1 MSRRG
6 GGFLFFMM
14 LVLAGVAGAETSRAV
29 SDSALLE
36 ELLMAIAARDRMQQ
50 EYLGLLSA
58 GRLTHRERSDF
69 SAYLEQL
76 DLSIAHQ
83 CSELAGSYPGPG
95 EQQLLCLT
103 QREAGGLSARL
114 ANEQSAQEQLAELD
128 ASLASELAEFD
139 EKLLIEQQKVHAR
152 AARASESG
160 GADGGQAAGGGGD
173 SKNGAGGV
181 DAGPGAGGENTGA
194 EETGRDRDS
203 RSGEA
208 SSRADGRGAGGDMK
222 TERSAGGASAPP
234 EDIPDGSDDDVV
246 ARQLREA
253 AQKERDPE
261 LKRRLWD
268 EYRRYKGSTR

>member
-6 GGFLFFMM
+6 GSFFFFMM
-14 LVLAGVAGAETSRAV
+14 LVLAGVAGAQTSRAV

-76 DLSIAHQ
+76 ELSIAHQ

-95 EQQLLCLT
+95 EQQLPCLM
-103 QREAGGLSARL
+103 QRAAGGLPARL
-114 ANEQSAQEQLAELD
+114 ANEQTAQEQLAELD

-139 EKLLIEQQKVHAR
+139 EKLLVEQQQVRTR

-160 GADGGQAAGGGGD
+160 GADGGQAGGEGS
-173 SKNGAGGV
+173 SKNGEGGG
-181 DAGPGAGGENTGA
+181 DAGPGAGGEDSGA
-194 EETGRDRDS
+194 EEAGRDRDA

-208 SSRADGRGAGGDMK
+208 SSTADGRGAGGDMK